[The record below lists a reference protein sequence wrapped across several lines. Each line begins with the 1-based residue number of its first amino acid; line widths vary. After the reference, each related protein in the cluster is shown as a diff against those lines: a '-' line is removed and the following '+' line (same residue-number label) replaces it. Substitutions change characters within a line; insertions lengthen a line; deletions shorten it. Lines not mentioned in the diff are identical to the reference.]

1 MVEYILLNSVV
12 LIILL
17 VLSASFSAIETAFYS
32 VDRFKVK
39 RFVKKRRDGS
49 INLQNLKKKQT
60 TFLVTVLLLNN
71 IVNIAAASFATAV
84 ALQIFPENIAIAIT
98 TFGVTFF
105 VLVFG
110 EITPKAIAVKH
121 AGQIMLSL
129 SGAILFVMFL
139 LSPITFVLEM
149 FTTKVV
155 GSYKKESLTK
165 DEVRLI
171 VSLGVEEGAID
182 NKERELIHR
191 VFNLGETTVEDIM
204 TPRVE
209 VIMVESDKKIS
220 SLKSFLKKHPY
231 SKIPVYEKDIDHIV
245 GIFNVR
251 TILNYFG
258 KKLDVKIGSVV
269 DKPLFVPSSKKIGD
283 LLKEFQ
289 EKKVHIAIVVD
300 EFGTFLGVVT
310 LEDILEELVGEIT
323 EDKDDEYEMKVLN
336 ERTAIVE
343 GGTELSTINNEFH
356 LNLKSKTYNTVAG
369 LIIESLD
376 RFPVVGEKISYGDV
390 VFEVLEV
397 KGARI
402 FKVKIV
408 IK

>member
-1 MVEYILLNSVV
+1 MVEYILLNSLV

-17 VLSASFSAIETAFYS
+17 MLSASFSAIETAFYS

-39 RFVKKRRDGS
+39 RFVKKRRAGS

-71 IVNIAAASFATAV
+71 VVNIAAASFTTTV
-84 ALQIFPENIAIAIT
+84 VLQIFPENIAIAIT
-98 TFGVTFF
+98 TFGLTFII
-105 VLVFG
+105 LVFG

-121 AGQIMLSL
+121 ADQIMLSL
-129 SGAILFVMFL
+129 SGAILFGMFI

-155 GSYKKESLTK
+155 GVYKKESLTK

-209 VIMVESDKKIS
+209 VIMVESDKKLS

-343 GGTELSTINNEFH
+343 GGTELSTINEEFH

-376 RFPVVGEKISYGDV
+376 RFPVVGEKVNYENV

>member
-1 MVEYILLNSVV
+1 MVEYILLNSLI

-17 VLSASFSAIETAFYS
+17 MLSASFSAIETAFYS

-39 RFVKKRRDGS
+39 RFVKKRRAGS

-71 IVNIAAASFATAV
+71 VVNIAAASFTTTV

-98 TFGVTFF
+98 TFGLTFII
-105 VLVFG
+105 LVFG

-129 SGAILFVMFL
+129 SGAILFVMFI

-155 GSYKKESLTK
+155 GVYKKESLTK

-209 VIMVESDKKIS
+209 VIMVESDKKLS
-220 SLKSFLKKHPY
+220 SLKLF
-231 SKIPVYEKDIDHIV
+231 PVYEKDIDHIV

-343 GGTELSTINNEFH
+343 GGTELSTINEEFH

-376 RFPVVGEKISYGDV
+376 RFPVVGEKVNYENV